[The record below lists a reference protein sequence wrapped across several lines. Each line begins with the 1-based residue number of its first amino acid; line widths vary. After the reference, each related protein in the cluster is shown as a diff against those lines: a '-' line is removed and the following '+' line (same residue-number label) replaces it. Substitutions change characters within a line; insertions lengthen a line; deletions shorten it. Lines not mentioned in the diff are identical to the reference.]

1 MSEYGETNPFLL
13 RTGTTLPARLRG
25 EPLIALRKAL
35 PDVPR
40 DRMLA
45 TAALGAAVF
54 AGGLA
59 LGVLG
64 ALALGRSRRGLW
76 EQHAERAV
84 KIAGEIG
91 MALASEALRIAHNGE
106 AAAATIEADVVER
119 TIDSVAT
126 ARDTLAS
133 LALRALQ
140 TLR

>member
-13 RTGTTLPARLRG
+13 RGGTSLPARLRG
-25 EPLIALRKAL
+25 EPLVMLRKSL
-35 PDVPR
+35 PAVPR
-40 DRMLA
+40 DRVLA
-45 TAALGAAVF
+45 TAAVGAAVF

-64 ALALGRSRRGLW
+64 ALALARSRRGAW

-91 MALASEALRIAHNGE
+91 MALATEALRIAHTGE
-106 AAAATIEADVVER
+106 AAAATIEGEAVER
-119 TIDSVAT
+119 ATDAAYT
-126 ARDTLAS
+126 ARDTLTT
-133 LALRALQ
+133 LALRALR